1 MSLRDFPVEMEKFLK
16 DFRQEMREMRN
27 ALEKELRKEYKELKS
42 SITFFSQQFDAMAK
56 RHTKLEKENAALK
69 KENASLLTECQSLK
83 ELATSSE
90 QRITDLEQY
99 SRNKNI
105 EIKGIPFSENESLPQ
120 LLKQLGDVIT
130 EEITE
135 QDIDACHRVPRRDE
149 GCPNVVVQF
158 RSRAKRDL
166 VIEKSRKKRLS
177 TSDFGHVNHSPVFV
191 NDHLCPTLKILLGQ
205 VVARKNEKGWKYA
218 WTRDGKIFARKSDSS
233 RVLRVTRSQ
242 DLEKI
247 Q

>member
-1 MSLRDFPVEMEKFLK
+1 MEKFLK

-69 KENASLLTECQSLK
+69 KENASLLTEYQSLK
-83 ELATSSE
+83 ELATTSE

-135 QDIDACHRVPRRDE
+135 QDIDCLSPR
-149 GCPNVVVQF
+149 
-158 RSRAKRDL
+158 A
-166 VIEKSRKKRLS
+166 
-177 TSDFGHVNHSPVFV
+177 
-191 NDHLCPTLKILLGQ
+191 
-205 VVARKNEKGWKYA
+205 
-218 WTRDGKIFARKSDSS
+218 
-233 RVLRVTRSQ
+233 
-242 DLEKI
+242 
-247 Q
+247 